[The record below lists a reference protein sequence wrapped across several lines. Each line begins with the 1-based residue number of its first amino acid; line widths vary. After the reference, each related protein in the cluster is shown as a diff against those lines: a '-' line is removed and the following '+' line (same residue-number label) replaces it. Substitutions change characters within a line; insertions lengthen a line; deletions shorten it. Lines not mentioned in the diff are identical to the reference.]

1 MSKKT
6 LIQQAQDFDE
16 LTFDELCNV
25 CRNIVEGAR
34 VTEDKGVPTFAEFLN
49 KVRQLRHTQKRA
61 TYTPNLIDKKERQER
76 EIDDIIQRYFNSQ
89 LTLFRK
95 KIKKIAK
102 KNNEKFW

>member
-1 MSKKT
+1 MGKKT
-6 LIQQAQDFDE
+6 LSRQAQDFDK

-61 TYTPNLIDKKERQER
+61 TYNPNIIDKKEKQER

-95 KIKKIAK
+95 NKENRK
-102 KNNEKFW
+102 KNTEKFW

>member
-1 MSKKT
+1 MGKK
-6 LIQQAQDFDE
+6 ISSRQAQDFDE
-16 LTFDELCNV
+16 LTFEELCNV

-61 TYTPNLIDKKERQER
+61 TYNPNIIDKKDKQER
-76 EIDDIIQRYFNSQ
+76 EIDDIIQRYFSSQ

-95 KIKKIAK
+95 K
-102 KNNEKFW
+102 

>member
-1 MSKKT
+1 MGKKT
-6 LIQQAQDFDE
+6 LSRQAQDFDK

-61 TYTPNLIDKKERQER
+61 TYNPNIIDKKEKQER

-95 KIKKIAK
+95 NKENRK
-102 KNNEKFW
+102 KNT

>member
-1 MSKKT
+1 MGKKT
-6 LIQQAQDFDE
+6 LSQQAQDFDE

-34 VTEDKGVPTFAEFLN
+34 VTEEKGVPTFAEFLN
-49 KVRQLRHTQKRA
+49 KVRQLRRTQKRA
-61 TYTPNLIDKKERQER
+61 TYNPNIIDKKEKQER

-95 KIKKIAK
+95 K
-102 KNNEKFW
+102 

>member
-6 LIQQAQDFDE
+6 LSRQAQDFDK

-34 VTEDKGVPTFAEFLN
+34 VTEDKGVPTFATFMY

-61 TYTPNLIDKKERQER
+61 TYNTNIIDKKEKQER

-95 KIKKIAK
+95 K
-102 KNNEKFW
+102 

>member
-1 MSKKT
+1 MGKKT
-6 LIQQAQDFDE
+6 LSQQAQDFDK

-61 TYTPNLIDKKERQER
+61 TYTPNLIEKKERQER

-89 LTLFRK
+89 LTLFKRK
-95 KIKKIAK
+95 
-102 KNNEKFW
+102 